1 MNLRLILI
9 FAMALLAGCESIP
22 KGDGAGPYSW
32 PGQSSGGV
40 DQPREG
46 RDSGVGMP
54 PASTKPGDLATQP
67 PGSPLSGEAA
77 RTQAHKLALDAVDL
91 LDQGREDEA
100 KAVLQQA
107 LALDRDN
114 KIANSMMRQIVVDPV
129 GALGSKSF
137 KYTVRPG
144 ETLSIIAQR
153 FMGDLHEFYSLAR
166 YNGISV
172 PRDVPTGQVIRVPGD
187 APPEPPP
194 RPRPPKLPTPAP
206 VEVEAPLPP
215 PTPPPPPENT
225 QAEAAYQN
233 GMKLLRSGQKEQA
246 YGAFQQALRLDPEH
260 KLARTQAEQAR
271 LDLIE
276 RHSRIA
282 MGALHRQDLAVAIKE
297 WDKVLALDPHNE
309 SARLKR
315 QQAVDLAERIKKFPA
330 KP

>member
-1 MNLRLILI
+1 MNLQLILV
-9 FAMALLAGCESIP
+9 FVMALLAGCESMP
-22 KGDGAGPYSW
+22 KGDGARPYAW
-32 PGQSSGGV
+32 PGQPSGGV

-46 RDSGVGMP
+46 GAGMP
-54 PASTKPGDLATQP
+54 PASARPGETQP

-77 RTQAHKLALDAVDL
+77 KAQSHKFAMDAADL

-107 LALDRDN
+107 LALDRQN

-166 YNGISV
+166 YNEIRV
-172 PRDVPTGQVIRVPGD
+172 PRDVHTGQVIRVPGD

-194 RPRPPKLPTPAP
+194 RPKPPKPTTPAP
-206 VEVEAPLPP
+206 DEVEAP
-215 PTPPPPPENT
+215 PPPPAPPPQQENA
-225 QAEAAYQN
+225 QAETAYQN
-233 GMKLLRSGQKEQA
+233 GMRLLRGGQKDQA
-246 YGAFQQALRLDPEH
+246 YTAFQQALRLEPEH
-260 KLARTQAEQAR
+260 KLARSQAEQTR

-282 MGALHRQDLAVAIKE
+282 MGAFHRQDLFMAIKE
-297 WDKVLALDPHNE
+297 WDMVLALDPHNE

-315 QQAVDLAERIKKFPA
+315 QQAVELAERIKKFPA